1 MPSDNP
7 RSAAPDRWSHL
18 SAVMSAV
25 NPLLLLVV
33 GYVLNAGIN
42 DANSK
47 IAEQKVAIDQQ
58 RVAIEQQKS
67 AIDQLKTSAE
77 TASVTTRTQV
87 DKAKVI
93 SDFLNDLTGS
103 NELRQRVAMQAI
115 QIVLPPD
122 EAIGILEA
130 VKRSSPSGG
139 KLAMEAATLVDKGLS
154 YLVEDMFSQEQR
166 KRAAALRALKI
177 SGASDELLIRDL
189 LVRAI
194 QDVKGRA
201 EIKFP
206 DPVQDDLDYQRRAS
220 IYNTAEFL
228 ASAKVSD
235 PKLKQ
240 MINDF
245 ANAAQANSK
254 DTRRVAEAIRI
265 RFK

>member
-1 MPSDNP
+1 MPSDET
-7 RSAAPDRWSHL
+7 RSAAPDLWSRL
-18 SAVMSAV
+18 STVMAAI

-47 IAEQKVAIDQQ
+47 IADQKVAIDRQ
-58 RVAIEQQKS
+58 RIAIEQQKS

-87 DKAKVI
+87 EKAKVI
-93 SDFLNDLTGS
+93 SDFLNDLTGN
-103 NELRQRVAMQAI
+103 NEVRQRVAMQAI

-122 EAIGILEA
+122 ESIGILEA

-139 KLAMEAATLVDKGLS
+139 KLAMEAAKLVDKGLG
-154 YLVEDMFSQEQR
+154 YLIEDMFSQEQR
-166 KRAAALRALKI
+166 KRAAALRALKAN
-177 SGASDELLIRDL
+177 GAGDELLIRDL
-189 LVRAI
+189 LVRAN
-194 QDVKGRA
+194 QDVKARA

-206 DPVQDDLDYQRRAS
+206 DPVVDDLDYQRRAS

-228 ASAKVSD
+228 GSAKVSD
-235 PKLKQ
+235 PTLKQ
-240 MINDF
+240 KINEF
-245 ANAAQANSK
+245 ADAAQANSK
-254 DTRRVAEAIRI
+254 DTRRLAEAIRI